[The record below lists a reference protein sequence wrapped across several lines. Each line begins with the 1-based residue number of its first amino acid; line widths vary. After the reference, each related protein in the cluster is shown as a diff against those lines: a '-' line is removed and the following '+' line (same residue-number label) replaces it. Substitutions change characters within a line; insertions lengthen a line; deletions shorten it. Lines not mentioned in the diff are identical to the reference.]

1 MLLATTFACLAK
13 RPEDSK
19 VLETLVLDHV
29 SDTSVLDIFKN
40 HMDVGYGVQVFSG
53 LKNLV
58 LSIKRQE
65 SHPGKQAIFTKH
77 LWFFIRKAE
86 SLASLCL
93 IGWNSKRNISTRR
106 HAHLVSFNIWNMRS
120 LPLPNPYS
128 DFQLVMPDTEQK
140 WKCLRYLELKRVDI
154 FPRHLIT
161 FITSTAPTLKEL
173 YLNDAYLKVCTSD
186 PAGND
191 QSSKELWIGLPD
203 AEKPAD
209 SCWIADEIRAIEGLD
224 LDVIRATGLGY
235 DDFQQAGRNNPT
247 FDLQDPSK
255 LDRSF
260 DERFV
265 ETVMFG
271 TYVTPGSKSPL
282 EDDIPSTP
290 PSTQSPSDPTPVSHP
305 AHSPGYEILQNNISG
320 PRDFP
325 SAAKR
330 PSSSSSSKS
339 WHKQSKY
346 DAYTFQQTHNTT
358 SQFKRCIDGVFY
370 NHNEEAL
377 KKLQGII
384 SVADRAM
391 TLLSEEIERNVGG
404 NGEMDVGAEPRP
416 GPGPAV
422 GSTP

>member
-19 VLETLVLDHV
+19 ELETLVLDHV

-40 HMDVGYGVQVFSG
+40 HMDVGYGVHAFSS

-65 SHPGKQAIFTKH
+65 SHPGKQALFTKH

-86 SLASLCL
+86 NLISLCL

-106 HAHLVSFNIWNMRS
+106 HAHLVSSNIWNMRS
-120 LPLPNPYS
+120 LPLLTPLSTAQPTMLGL
-128 DFQLVMPDTEQK
+128 DKK

-154 FPRHLIT
+154 FPRHLIK
-161 FITSTAPTLKEL
+161 FISSAASTLKEL
-173 YLNDAYLKVCTSD
+173 YFNDAYLKVCTSD

-191 QSSKELWIGLPD
+191 QSSRELWIGLPD
-203 AEKPAD
+203 VEKPDD
-209 SCWIADEIRAIEGLD
+209 SCWVAEEIRDIEGLD
-224 LDVIRATGLGY
+224 LDIIRATGLGY
-235 DDFQQAGRNNPT
+235 DDFQQAGGNTPT

-255 LDRSF
+255 LERSF

-265 ETVMFG
+265 ETVMHGIF
-271 TYVTPGSKSPL
+271 VREVSESPVEVEAPPTPPATQPSSDPV
-282 EDDIPSTP
+282 STP
-290 PSTQSPSDPTPVSHP
+290 QPFDPSSYH
-305 AHSPGYEILQNNISG
+305 ILQNNISG

-325 SAAKR
+325 STR
-330 PSSSSSSKS
+330 RSSLSSSNL
-339 WHKQSKY
+339 WHKQSKF

-404 NGEMDVGAEPRP
+404 NGEMDVAPGGAA
-416 GPGPAV
+416 GNG
-422 GSTP
+422 TT